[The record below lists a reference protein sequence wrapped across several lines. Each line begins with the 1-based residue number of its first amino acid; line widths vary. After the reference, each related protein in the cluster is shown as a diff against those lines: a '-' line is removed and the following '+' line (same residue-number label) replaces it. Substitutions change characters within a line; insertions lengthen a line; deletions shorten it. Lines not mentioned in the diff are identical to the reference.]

1 LLVRQLND
9 LLNEVSAPNRVFQ
22 LAWPLGCS
30 SDSLLESNKT
40 ISSGLKAAFERA
52 DNLPDEQKVTVI
64 DLIDNY
70 SISNSMKQMMDG
82 DRQFFRMK
90 GEMEYAKNDIE

>member
-1 LLVRQLND
+1 LLKRQL
-9 LLNEVSAPNRVFQ
+9 A
-22 LAWPLGCS
+22 G
-30 SDSLLESNKT
+30 T

-70 SISNSMKQMMDG
+70 CIANSMKQMMDG